1 MRLALGLDIGGTKI
15 AGGLVSAEGDCLVER
30 RCPTPADDPAAIVTA
45 VVQLARDLLAHAPVA
60 PLAVGL
66 AAPGSV
72 DSARGV
78 CREAANLPW
87 RDLPLAPLVAEAL
100 GRPAFLE
107 NDTNAAALAEYTLGA
122 GRGCRH
128 FLYVALGTGI
138 GAGIIADGRL
148 YRGAHGEA
156 GEIGHT
162 IVAVDGPPCRC
173 GARGCLETQ
182 ATGRAMVERARMALA
197 AGQRSTLSAEDL
209 TVEELLRAAAAG
221 DPVAQ
226 TARDQTLA
234 YLAAGLV
241 SLFRLFDPERLAIG
255 GGLAQAGDWLLAPL
269 RAAMARQHAP
279 RYDYSQ
285 RVVPAALGHRA
296 GVIGAALV
304 ALDHLT
310 ESAPTTV

>member
-30 RCPTPADDPAAIVTA
+30 RCPTPADDPAAIVAA

-87 RDLPLAPLVAEAL
+87 RDLPLAPLVAEAP

-128 FLYVALGTGI
+128 FIYVALGTGI
-138 GAGIIADGRL
+138 GAGTIADGRL

-162 IVAVDGPPCRC
+162 IVAVDGLPCRC

-182 ATGRAMVERARMALA
+182 ATGRAMVERARPALA

-209 TVEELLRAAAAG
+209 TVEELLRAA
-221 DPVAQ
+221 
-226 TARDQTLA
+226 
-234 YLAAGLV
+234 AAGLV

-285 RVVPAALGHRA
+285 RVVPAALGH
-296 GVIGAALV
+296 
-304 ALDHLT
+304 LT